1 MRLFVL
7 FLAVVLSFAVL
18 RWLRPGP
25 AEAAGG
31 EAAAPPL
38 EAGLDGGSSGGGARF
53 LTPPA
58 RDAAEPSLTWQDRS
72 AQEPARSRPTVE
84 TPWPVAK
91 ATPGAADELAVAAAL
106 VHGSAADV
114 QAVSKVLGEDRGR
127 LAEAFAWTL
136 VGERQMA
143 LSLSSEI
150 DRDGLDP
157 HERALFEAA
166 LTGKAVTAAS
176 SRSMGPLAR
185 AMEMA
190 LLAREAA
197 AALEAHDWKAAAG
210 GYSKLLVEELGA
222 PWAADPTTLAAW
234 TSGLDEAQ
242 RHHRWDPRG
251 DWPGVEVEV
260 EGGDS
265 LISVRKRFLAQ
276 RPEAV
281 MCTGLIERA
290 NAVRGYLQ
298 PGQVLRVPTDAP
310 RMYVDLEARW
320 ALFFLG
326 DEVAG
331 SWPVC
336 IGRPGEETPPGDYQ
350 ARNKIENPPWMK
362 VGQEAIPFGDPRNPL
377 GTRWIGWEQDGRSTS
392 YGFHGTT
399 DPASIGTAGSDGCI
413 RLRNEDVEVLFKV
426 LPEGAQIRVEG

>member
-18 RWLRPGP
+18 RWLSPGS
-25 AEAAGG
+25 AEAGAG
-31 EAAAPPL
+31 ADVPPAL
-38 EAGLDGGSSGGGARF
+38 EAGLDPTGEPRF
-53 LTPPA
+53 LTPPGGRGA
-58 RDAAEPSLTWQDRS
+58 TTPSRAEAAPAQD
-72 AQEPARSRPTVE
+72 PPRPQVE
-84 TPWPVAK
+84 TPWPVAR
-91 ATPGAADELAVAAAL
+91 ATPGEADELAVAAAL

-114 QAVSKVLGEDRGR
+114 QGVSRTLGEDRGR

-143 LSLSSEI
+143 LSLSGDI
-150 DRDGLDP
+150 DRDALDP

-166 LTGKAVTAAS
+166 LTGQAVSEAS
-176 SRSMGPLAR
+176 AGSASPVAR

-197 AALEAHDWKAAAG
+197 AALEAHEWKDAARD
-210 GYSKLLVEELGA
+210 YSRLLVAELGA
-222 PWAADPTTLAAW
+222 PWAADPATLAAW
-234 TSGLDEAQ
+234 THGLDQAQ
-242 RHHRWDPRG
+242 AHHRWDPRG
-251 DWPGVEVEV
+251 DWPGVEMDVQ
-260 EGGDS
+260 GGDS
-265 LISVRKRFLAQ
+265 LISVRKRFLAE

-290 NAVRGYLQ
+290 NDVRGYLQ
-298 PGQVLRVPTDAP
+298 PGQKLRVPTDPA

-320 ALFFLG
+320 ALYFLG

-336 IGRPGEETPPGDYQ
+336 IGRPGEETPPGDY
-350 ARNKIENPPWMK
+350 RVKNKIENPPWMK
-362 VGQEAIPFGDPRNPL
+362 VGQEAIPYGDPRNPL
-377 GTRWIGWEQDGRSTS
+377 GTRWIGWEQDGRQTS

-399 DPASIGTAGSDGCI
+399 DPSSIGTAGSDGCV

-426 LPEGAQIRVEG
+426 LPEGAQIRVVE